1 LAGLPQ
7 EKHPDVLVGLDTSD
21 DAGVVRLSP
30 ELALIQTLD
39 FFTPIVDD
47 PYDFGR
53 IAAANALS
61 DVYAMGGTPLTAMNI
76 LCFPIKELPGE
87 VLAEILR
94 GGADQLRLAGVHL
107 AGGHSVDD
115 PEPKFGLSVT
125 GTIHPERITT
135 NAGARPGDLLV
146 LTKPLGTGIL
156 MTAAKFDKLDDATM
170 ALAVESM
177 AALNAAAAAA
187 MREVG
192 ITGSPKLAPPPAPNN
207 GRASVGIS
215 AATDITGFGLLG
227 HLSHIARQSGVRL
240 RLENDAIPILPR
252 ACELAEA
259 GFVTGGGISNAEYL
273 ADLVTFAPSVPLEQR
288 EVFFDPQ
295 TSGGLCIAVAPAQLG
310 ALLAA
315 LQRNGVTTRAVI
327 GRVEAGAPQI
337 MVE

>member
-7 EKHPDVLVGLDTSD
+7 EKHPDILVGLDTSD

-39 FFTPIVDD
+39 FFTPIVDN

-61 DVYAMGGTPLTAMNI
+61 DVYAMGGVPLTAMNI
-76 LCFPIKELPGE
+76 LCFPIQELPGE

-125 GTIHPERITT
+125 GTVHPERVTT
-135 NAGARPGDLLV
+135 NAGARPGDVLV

-156 MTAAKFDKLDDATM
+156 MTAAKFDALDASTM
-170 ALAVESM
+170 DLAVESM
-177 AALNAAAAAA
+177 ASLNAAAAAA

-192 ITGSPKLAPPPAPNN
+192 IGPGL
-207 GRASVGIS
+207 VS

-227 HLSHIARQSGVRL
+227 HLSHIATQSGVWL
-240 RLENDAIPILPR
+240 SLENEAIPLLPR
-252 ACELAEA
+252 ACELAQA
-259 GFVTGGGISNAEYL
+259 GFTTGGGVSNAAYL
-273 ADLVTFAPSVPLEQR
+273 AELVTFEDTVSDDSRQVL
-288 EVFFDPQ
+288 FDPQ
-295 TSGGLCIAVAPAQLG
+295 TSGGLCIAVASDKLS
-310 ALLAA
+310 ALLTA
-315 LQRNGVTTRAVI
+315 LEKQGVATRAVI
-327 GRVEAGAPQI
+327 GRVEVGEPHIFVGGAGYILPNLQR
-337 MVE
+337 

>member
-1 LAGLPQ
+1 M
-7 EKHPDVLVGLDTSD
+7 LVGLDTSD
-21 DAGVVRLSP
+21 DAGVIRLSP

-39 FFTPIVDD
+39 FFTPIVDN

-61 DVYAMGGTPLTAMNI
+61 DVYAMGGVPLTAMNI

-87 VLAEILR
+87 VLADILR
-94 GGADQLRLAGVHL
+94 GGSDQLKLAGVHL

-125 GTIHPERITT
+125 GTVHPDRITT

-156 MTAAKFDKLDDATM
+156 MTAAKFDKLDSSTM
-170 ALAVESM
+170 HVAVESM
-177 AALNAAAAAA
+177 ATLNAAAAAA

-192 ITGSPKLAPPPAPNN
+192 INT
-207 GRASVGIS
+207 GIS

-240 RLENDAIPILPR
+240 RLENDAIPMLPR
-252 ACELAEA
+252 ASELATE
-259 GFVTGGGISNAEYL
+259 GFVTGGGVSNAEYL
-273 ADLVTFAPSVPLEQR
+273 TELVTFDSSVPKDHR

-295 TSGGLCIAVAPAQLG
+295 TSGGLCIAVAPSKLG
-310 ALLAA
+310 ALLLA
-315 LQRNGVTTRAVI
+315 LHRHGVETRAVI
-327 GRVEAGAPQI
+327 GRVEEGEPQI
-337 MVE
+337 IVE

>member
-1 LAGLPQ
+1 
-7 EKHPDVLVGLDTSD
+7 
-21 DAGVVRLSP
+21 VVRLSP

-39 FFTPIVDD
+39 FFTPIVDN

-61 DVYAMGGTPLTAMNI
+61 DVYAMGGVPLTAMNI

-94 GGADQLRLAGVHL
+94 GGADQLKLAGVHL

-115 PEPKFGLSVT
+115 TEPKFGLSVT
-125 GTIHPERITT
+125 GTVHPERVTT
-135 NAGARPGDLLV
+135 NAGARPGDVLV

-156 MTAAKFDKLDDATM
+156 MTAAKFDKLDEQTLK
-170 ALAVESM
+170 LAVESM
-177 AALNAAAAAA
+177 ATLNAAAAAA

-192 ITGSPKLAPPPAPNN
+192 IGP
-207 GRASVGIS
+207 GGVS

-240 RLENDAIPILPR
+240 HLENDAIPLLPR
-252 ACELAEA
+252 ACELARA
-259 GFVTGGGISNAEYL
+259 GFTTGGGASNAEYL
-273 ADLVTFAPSVPLEQR
+273 AELVTFDPSVPDDQR

-295 TSGGLCIAVAPAQLG
+295 TSGGLCIAVAASKLV
-310 ALLAA
+310 ALLTA
-315 LQRNGVTTRAVI
+315 LEHHGVATRAVI

-337 MVE
+337 IVT

>member
-1 LAGLPQ
+1 MAGLPH
-7 EKHPDVLVGLDTSD
+7 EKHPDLLVGLDTSD
-21 DAGVVRLSP
+21 DAGVIRLSP

-39 FFTPIVDD
+39 FFTPIVDN

-61 DVYAMGGTPLTAMNI
+61 DVYAMGGVPLTAMNI
-76 LCFPIKELPGE
+76 LCFPIKELPGD
-87 VLAEILR
+87 VLTEILR
-94 GGADQLRLAGVHL
+94 GGGDQLRLAGVHL

-125 GTIHPERITT
+125 GTVHPERVTT
-135 NAGARPGDLLV
+135 NAGARPGDVLV

-156 MTAAKFDKLDDATM
+156 MTAAKFDKLDDHTLQ
-170 ALAVESM
+170 LAVESM
-177 AALNAAAAAA
+177 ATLNAAAAAA

-192 ITGSPKLAPPPAPNN
+192 IGPGL
-207 GRASVGIS
+207 VS

-240 RLENDAIPILPR
+240 HLENDAIPLLPR
-252 ACELAEA
+252 AVELARA
-259 GFVTGGGISNAEYL
+259 GFTTGGGASNAEYL
-273 ADLVTFAPSVPLEQR
+273 AELVTFDPSVPGDQR

-295 TSGGLCIAVAPAQLG
+295 TSGGLCIAVASGKLV

-315 LQRNGVTTRAVI
+315 LERHGVATRAVI
-327 GRVEAGAPQI
+327 GRVEAGDPQI
-337 MVE
+337 LVT

>member
-1 LAGLPQ
+1 MAGLPQ

-21 DAGVVRLSP
+21 DAGVIRLSP

-39 FFTPIVDD
+39 FFTPIVDN

-61 DVYAMGGTPLTAMNI
+61 DVYAMGGVPLTAMNI

-87 VLAEILR
+87 VLADILR
-94 GGADQLRLAGVHL
+94 GGSDQLKLAGVHL

-125 GTIHPERITT
+125 GTVHPDRITT

-156 MTAAKFDKLDDATM
+156 MTAAKFDKLDSSTM
-170 ALAVESM
+170 QIAVESM
-177 AALNAAAAAA
+177 ATLNAAAATA

-192 ITGSPKLAPPPAPNN
+192 INTGSPNL
-207 GRASVGIS
+207 GGGGGIS

-240 RLENDAIPILPR
+240 RLENDAIPMLPR
-252 ACELAEA
+252 ACELATE
-259 GFVTGGGISNAEYL
+259 GFVTGGGVSNAEYL
-273 ADLVTFAPSVPLEQR
+273 AELVTFDSSVHKDHR

-295 TSGGLCIAVAPAQLG
+295 TSGGLCIAVAPSKLG
-310 ALLAA
+310 ALLLA
-315 LQRNGVTTRAVI
+315 LHRHGVETRAVI
-327 GRVEAGAPQI
+327 GRVEEGEPQI
-337 MVE
+337 IVE

>member
-1 LAGLPQ
+1 M
-7 EKHPDVLVGLDTSD
+7 GLDTSD
-21 DAGVVRLSP
+21 DAGVIRLSP

-39 FFTPIVDD
+39 FFTPIVND

-61 DVYAMGGTPLTAMNI
+61 DVYAMGGIPLTAMNI
-76 LCFPIKELPGE
+76 LCFPIKELPGD

-94 GGADQLRLAGVHL
+94 GGGDQLRLAGVHL

-125 GTIHPERITT
+125 GTVHPERVTT
-135 NAGARPGDLLV
+135 NAGARPGDVLV

-156 MTAAKFDKLDDATM
+156 MTAAKFDKLDDHTLQ
-170 ALAVESM
+170 LAVESM
-177 AALNAAAAAA
+177 ATLNAAAAAA

-192 ITGSPKLAPPPAPNN
+192 ICPPAPTS
-207 GRASVGIS
+207 GGVREGAVS

-240 RLENDAIPILPR
+240 HLENDAIPLLPR
-252 ACELAEA
+252 AVELARA
-259 GFVTGGGISNAEYL
+259 GFTTGGGASNAEYL
-273 ADLVTFAPSVPLEQR
+273 AELVTFDPSVPDDQR

-295 TSGGLCIAVAPAQLG
+295 TSGGLCIAVASGKLV

-315 LQRNGVTTRAVI
+315 LERHGVVTRAVI
-327 GRVEAGAPQI
+327 GRVEAGEPQI
-337 MVE
+337 LVT

>member
-1 LAGLPQ
+1 M
-7 EKHPDVLVGLDTSD
+7 GLDTSD
-21 DAGVVRLSP
+21 DAGVIRLSP

-39 FFTPIVDD
+39 FFTPIVDN

-76 LCFPIKELPGE
+76 LCFPINELPGE

-94 GGADQLRLAGVHL
+94 GGSDQLKLAGVHL

-125 GTIHPERITT
+125 GTVHPERITT
-135 NAGARPGDLLV
+135 NAGARPGDVLV

-156 MTAAKFDKLDDATM
+156 MTAAKFDKLDDDTLQ
-170 ALAVESM
+170 LAVESM
-177 AALNAAAAAA
+177 AALNAAAAEA

-192 ITGSPKLAPPPAPNN
+192 IK
-207 GRASVGIS
+207 

-227 HLSHIARQSGVRL
+227 HLSHIARQSGVQL
-240 RLENDAIPILPR
+240 RLESAAIPLLPR
-252 ACELAEA
+252 ARELAAA
-259 GFVTGGGISNAEYL
+259 GFVTGGGVSNADYL
-273 ADLVTFAPSVPLEQR
+273 AEMVTFAPTVASDLR
-288 EVFFDPQ
+288 EVLFDPQ
-295 TSGGLCIAVAPAQLG
+295 TSGGLCIAVAAEKLE

-315 LQRNGVTTRAVI
+315 LEEKGVATRAVI
-327 GRVEAGAPQI
+327 GRVEAGAPKI
-337 MVE
+337 TIL